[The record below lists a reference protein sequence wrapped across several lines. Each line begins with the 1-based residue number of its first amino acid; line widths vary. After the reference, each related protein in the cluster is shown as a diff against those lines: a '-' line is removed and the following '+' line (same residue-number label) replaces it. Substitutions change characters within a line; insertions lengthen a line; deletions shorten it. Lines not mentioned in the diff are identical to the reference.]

1 MGVSERR
8 LRKRIWW
15 TLFTRDR
22 SLAAAFGHPVNINFE
37 DADVED
43 LNESDLIED
52 EDESFQG
59 HDPQFFVKY
68 VELSKIMQKITS
80 MQRSPVDTLDI
91 QAARIAQC
99 EIELHEWLVKMA
111 LRLLRIVSEVW
122 PMATRIAEFADCV
135 LNDQY
140 FHQLFVE
147 RMTEYRRLEFAAGMS
162 NMDSI

>member
-99 EIELHEWLVKMA
+99 EIELHEWLVNCPKSLIWDGQTHA
-111 LRLLRIVSEVW
+111 IWSAILTS
-122 PMATRIAEFADCV
+122 C
-135 LNDQY
+135 Y
-140 FHQLFVE
+140 
-147 RMTEYRRLEFAAGMS
+147 
-162 NMDSI
+162 